1 MTDEERL
8 RVAYG
13 ELLAARAPAGRDGCP
28 PPEAL
33 LRLVERQGPED
44 ARLATLDHVLGC
56 TWCRSELDLLRASV
70 SAASTVG
77 GEPARASHGVRG
89 VPFRALA
96 LAAGIVVVIGV
107 GVIARDR
114 EDQSRVLRGDAASV
128 ELARPER

>member
-33 LRLVERQGPED
+33 LRLVEREGPED

-56 TWCRSELDLLRASV
+56 TKCDPRGFPSYRRDGKGGGRIV
-70 SAASTVG
+70 AAIV
-77 GEPARASHGVRG
+77 AR
-89 VPFRALA
+89 
-96 LAAGIVVVIGV
+96 
-107 GVIARDR
+107 
-114 EDQSRVLRGDAASV
+114 
-128 ELARPER
+128 